1 MINFSGKNVAGLTM
15 AALAAMLPSG
25 VLADGDKIRVGLVSL
40 VSHSPSIIAE
50 GRGYFAE
57 QDLDVEMVM
66 FQSAQPMAVAIAAGD
81 VDFGITAITGGLIS
95 LSEKGAVKVIGGALE
110 EAEGIDGNKY
120 LASTAAYE
128 AGLTSIEQLAG
139 KRFGVTTPGSSFHYM
154 AHKAADCAGIDRKQ
168 VQAVPLNAVPAVGA
182 ALRTGQV
189 DAWSIQAN
197 IADPMVA
204 AGEAMEIGTV
214 AECIPGY
221 QVTTVFTSTKRIEEN
236 PDTVKRFL
244 AGFSKGI
251 ADYNAALV
259 ERSTD
264 EADRA
269 EIVGMVHKY
278 VYTDT
283 PADEVAPKIEVGAMR
298 ISPDAALNVES
309 VEDQLKWFQSEGM
322 VPSNVTLDMLVDTQ
336 FLDAR

>member
-1 MINFSGKNVAGLTM
+1 MISFSSKKVSGLTLT
-15 AALAAMLPSG
+15 ALAAMLPFG
-25 VLADGDKIRVGLVSL
+25 ALADGDKIRVGLVSL

-110 EAEGIDGNKY
+110 EVEGIDGNKY

-128 AGLTSIEQLAG
+128 AGLTSIKELGG

-154 AHKAADCAGIDRKQ
+154 AHKAADCGGVDRDQ
-168 VQAVPLNAVPAVGA
+168 VQAVPLNAVPAVVA
-182 ALRTGQV
+182 ALKTGQV

-197 IADPMVA
+197 IADPMVT
-204 AGEAMEIGTV
+204 AGEAKEIGTV

-221 QVTTVFTSTKRIEEN
+221 QVTTVFTSSKRIKEN

-269 EIVGMVHKY
+269 EVVSMVHKY

-283 PADEVAPKIEVGAMR
+283 PADQVAAKIEVGAMR

-309 VEDQLKWFQSEGM
+309 VKDQLEWFQSEGM
-322 VPSNVTLDMLVDTQ
+322 VPSNVTMEMLVDTQ
-336 FLDAR
+336 FVDVQ

>member
-1 MINFSGKNVAGLTM
+1 MISFSSNKVSGLTL
-15 AALAAMLPSG
+15 AALAAMLPFG
-25 VLADGDKIRVGLVSL
+25 AWADGDKIRVGLVSL

-110 EAEGIDGNKY
+110 EVEGIDGNKY

-128 AGLTSIEQLAG
+128 AGLTSIKELGG

-154 AHKAADCAGIDRKQ
+154 AHKAADCGEVDREQ
-168 VQAVPLNAVPAVGA
+168 VQAVPLNAVPAVVA
-182 ALRTGQV
+182 ALKTGQV

-204 AGEAMEIGTV
+204 AGEAKEIGTV

-221 QVTTVFTSTKRIEEN
+221 QVTTVFTSSKRIEEN

-244 AGFSKGI
+244 AGFAKGI
-251 ADYNAALV
+251 EDYNAALV

-269 EIVGMVHKY
+269 EIVSLVHKY

-283 PADEVAPKIEVGAMR
+283 PADQVAAKIEVGAMR

-309 VEDQLKWFQSEGM
+309 VKDQLEWFQSEGM
-322 VPSNVTLDMLVDTQ
+322 VPSNVTMEMLVDTQ
-336 FLDAR
+336 FVDVQ